1 MQTKAAGGGCLCCS
15 SRGLVLASGGLSAV
29 TSLASI
35 LLCLYLA
42 ISPETY
48 TSLAH
53 TARDWLRQQQGD
65 KEVTSQYN
73 NTNQYSLY
81 LDINFH
87 MLFKMYLDNAH

>member
-42 ISPETY
+42 ISPEAY

-65 KEVTSQYN
+65 KEVTSL
-73 NTNQYSLY
+73 SL
-81 LDINFH
+81 
-87 MLFKMYLDNAH
+87 

>member
-42 ISPETY
+42 ISPEAY

-65 KEVTSQYN
+65 KEVTLLY
-73 NTNQYSLY
+73 NTNQHSFYW
-81 LDINFH
+81 DINFH